1 MEDKELFENVEK
13 TFSLNKN
20 SVKINEVFNK
30 GNFKKNL
37 NEVVEPKDSSSN
49 IAGGI
54 GKAISYMS
62 PSAIRMRKAQARQAE
77 ADAAKTRAS
86 MLDNDKKKVGSK
98 NKPTDKNRLDVYNN
112 DSRYKRVWDAY
123 DQGKERD
130 VSISDIDY
138 YNKIETKLETEK
150 IEDIQRI
157 ARDEAETKVKVETA
171 YRVKEQIVNLLTKRA
186 PKIAEYLRTNKL
198 LNLYSRYML
207 NS

>member
-86 MLDNDKKKVGSK
+86 MLDNDKKKG
-98 NKPTDKNRLDVYNN
+98 R
-112 DSRYKRVWDAY
+112 
-123 DQGKERD
+123 
-130 VSISDIDY
+130 
-138 YNKIETKLETEK
+138 
-150 IEDIQRI
+150 
-157 ARDEAETKVKVETA
+157 
-171 YRVKEQIVNLLTKRA
+171 
-186 PKIAEYLRTNKL
+186 
-198 LNLYSRYML
+198 
-207 NS
+207 